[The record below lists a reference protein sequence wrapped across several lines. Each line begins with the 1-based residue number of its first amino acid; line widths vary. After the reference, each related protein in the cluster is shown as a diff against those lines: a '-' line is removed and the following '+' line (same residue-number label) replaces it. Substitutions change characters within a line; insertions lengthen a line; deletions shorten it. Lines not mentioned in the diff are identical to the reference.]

1 MESMKNEHSTTE
13 MADALEVS
21 ASGYA
26 EHLKKHERPRR
37 REDQELGETL
47 TAIFKE
53 NRKTY
58 GAPRLQISLR
68 KQGIRCGK
76 NRIARLQSQFGL
88 VTALRKLV
96 RDGCRR

>member
-26 EHLKKHERPRR
+26 EHLKKHECPRR
-37 REDQELGETL
+37 REDQELDQTL
-47 TAIFKE
+47 AVIFKE

-58 GAPRLQISLR
+58 RAPAAQVRTASCAEEAVPSTNHAERSAL
-68 KQGIRCGK
+68 
-76 NRIARLQSQFGL
+76 ARVRERTGQSAN
-88 VTALRKLV
+88 T
-96 RDGCRR
+96 